1 MAVKRVV
8 LFVFMFLMGI
18 GNFAHAYSPMA
29 ACVAMPVMNMSQ
41 VCCGPEACECRMEAG
56 RSELL
61 FAQVSSEQGVSFES
75 LVTDGT
81 NAKSVESVSDQFDSP
96 SSASESPPKD
106 KVYDLY
112 SQYRI

>member
-1 MAVKRVV
+1 MKRVV

-29 ACVAMPVMNMSQ
+29 ACAAMPVMNMSHA
-41 VCCGPEACECRMEAG
+41 CDGPKACECRMEAG
-56 RSELL
+56 RPEIL
-61 FAQVSSEQGVSFES
+61 FDRISSERGASFDS
-75 LVTDGT
+75 LVTDRI
-81 NAKSVESVSDQFDSP
+81 NVKSVESASDQFDSP
-96 SSASESPPKD
+96 FSASESPPKD